1 MANFNV
7 GSLFS
12 GFGSN
17 SSGVGGLG
25 GLLSDYNSIRNGSY
39 GKLLKA
45 YYGGMNNNK
54 SYKPAYSRVDKR
66 DDYSYNTS
74 TARDDAATIKELQ
87 STTDKLTAS
96 AKALYTSGSK
106 SVFNKV
112 DVKDED
118 GNVVKDSRGVAK
130 QQYDVNKIYKGVK
143 SFVDN
148 YNSVLE
154 AADKSADTKVQ
165 NSVIGMINYTKMES
179 NMLSKLGIS
188 IGSDYKLSIDEETF
202 KKADMNVAKSLFNG
216 TGSYAYTI
224 GSKSAM
230 ANNYADLEASRAN
243 TYNRYGSYGN
253 NFNSGSIYNSYF

>member
-1 MANFNV
+1 MGTYNMGNF
-7 GSLFS
+7 FS
-12 GFGSN
+12 GFGSS
-17 SSGVGGLG
+17 SSGISGLG
-25 GLLSDYNSIRNGSY
+25 GLLSDYNAIRNGSY
-39 GKLLKA
+39 GKLMKA
-45 YYGGMNNNK
+45 YYGGMNNTATK
-54 SYKPAYSRVDKR
+54 AAYSKVTKN
-66 DDYSYNTS
+66 DDYGRYNTS
-74 TARDDAATIKELQ
+74 TAKDSATTIKELQ

-96 AKALYTSGSK
+96 AKELYSSGSK

-130 QQYDVNKIYKGVK
+130 KQYDVDKIYKSVK
-143 SFVDN
+143 GFVDN
-148 YNSVLE
+148 YNSVLD

-179 NMLSKLGIS
+179 NMLGKLGIT
-188 IGSDYKLSIDEETF
+188 IGSDYKLSIDEDAF

-243 TYNRYGSYGN
+243 TYNRYGSYGSAY
-253 NFNSGSIYNSYF
+253 NSGSIYNNYF

>member
-7 GSLFS
+7 GNLFS
-12 GFGSN
+12 GFGSS
-17 SSGVGGLG
+17 SSGIGGLG

-39 GKLLKA
+39 GRLLKA
-45 YYGGMNNNK
+45 YYGGKNNTATK
-54 SYKPAYSRVDKR
+54 AAYSKVPKR
-66 DDYSYNTS
+66 TDYNYNTS
-74 TARDDAATIKELQ
+74 TATDDTATIKELQ

-96 AKALYTSGSK
+96 AKALYSSGSK

-118 GNVVKDSRGVAK
+118 GNVVRDSRGVAK
-130 QQYDVNKIYKGVK
+130 QEYDVDKIYKSVK

-154 AADKSADTKVQ
+154 AADKSSDRKVQ

-179 NMLSKLGIS
+179 NMLGKLGIS
-188 IGSDYKLSIDEETF
+188 IGSDYKLSISEDAF
-202 KKADMNVAKSLFNG
+202 KSSDMSVAKSLFNG

-230 ANNYADLEASRAN
+230 ANSYADLEASRAN

>member
-7 GSLFS
+7 GNLFS
-12 GFGSN
+12 GFGSG
-17 SSGVGGLG
+17 SSGIGGLG

-45 YYGGMNNNK
+45 YYGGMNNT
-54 SYKPAYSRVDKR
+54 SAKPAYSKVAKR
-66 DDYSYNTS
+66 DDYNYNTS
-74 TARDDAATIKELQ
+74 TAKDSASTIKELQ

-96 AKALYTSGSK
+96 AKELYTTGSK
-106 SVFNKV
+106 SVFNKK

-118 GNVVKDSRGVAK
+118 GNVVKDSRGVPK
-130 QQYDVNKIYKGVK
+130 QEYDVDKIYKSVK
-143 SFVDN
+143 KFVDN
-148 YNSVLE
+148 YNGVLE
-154 AADKSADTKVQ
+154 AADKSADRKVQ
-165 NSVIGMINYTKMES
+165 NSVIGMINYTKQES
-179 NMLSKLGIS
+179 NMLGKLGIS
-188 IGSDYKLSIDEETF
+188 IGSDYQLSIDEDTF

-243 TYNRYGSYGN
+243 TYNRYGNYGN
-253 NFNSGSIYNSYF
+253 TFNTGYNYNSYF

>member
-1 MANFNV
+1 MASFNI
-7 GSLFS
+7 GNLFS
-12 GFGSN
+12 GFGSGN
-17 SSGVGGLG
+17 SGISGLG
-25 GLLSDYNSIRNGSY
+25 GLISDYNSIRNGSY

-45 YYGGMNNNK
+45 YYGGMNNTATK
-54 SYKPAYSRVDKR
+54 AAYSKVAKG
-66 DDYSYNTS
+66 DYSSSTS
-74 TARDDAATIKELQ
+74 TAVDSSATIKELQ

-96 AKALYTSGSK
+96 AKALYTTGSK

-118 GNVVKDSRGVAK
+118 GNVVKDSRGVPK
-130 QQYDVNKIYKGVK
+130 QEYDVDKIYKSVK

-154 AADKSADTKVQ
+154 AADKSADRKVQ
-165 NSVIGMINYTKMES
+165 NSVIGMINYTKQES

-188 IGSDYKLSIDEETF
+188 IGSDHQLSIDEDTF

-230 ANNYADLEASRAN
+230 ANSYADLEASRAN

-253 NFNSGSIYNSYF
+253 TFNSGSIYNSYF